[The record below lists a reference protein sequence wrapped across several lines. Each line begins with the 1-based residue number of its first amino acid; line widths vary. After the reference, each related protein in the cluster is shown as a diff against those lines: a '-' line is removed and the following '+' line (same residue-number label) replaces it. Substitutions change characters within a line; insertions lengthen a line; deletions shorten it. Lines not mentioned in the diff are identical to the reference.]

1 MTEKIQS
8 IITYF
13 VSNAMIHSMPWFT
26 PKREHFF
33 QMFFLLSPFYDH
45 GISEILSVDYL
56 FLSAPY
62 WQIYDC
68 QNKIYCKYYIH
79 VSCCY
84 LVVVVV
90 CFWEIIFYL
99 LISSTT
105 ILDNTVI
112 ENYGMEKKYLL
123 QILYIVCKFHMLG
136 QFFLG
141 LESSLIL
148 TKRAIIL
155 LISSDGSIHKSFFKR
170 VKMIGFSERL
180 TWFQADFLCVCVMR
194 YT

>member
-45 GISEILSVDYL
+45 GISEIPSVDYL

-136 QFFLG
+136 QFSRARD
-141 LESSLIL
+141 SSLIL
-148 TKRAIIL
+148 TIYNFTDICWWVH
-155 LISSDGSIHKSFFKR
+155 S
-170 VKMIGFSERL
+170 
-180 TWFQADFLCVCVMR
+180 
-194 YT
+194 

>member
-1 MTEKIQS
+1 
-8 IITYF
+8 
-13 VSNAMIHSMPWFT
+13 
-26 PKREHFF
+26 
-33 QMFFLLSPFYDH
+33 MFFLLSPFYDH

-68 QNKIYCKYYIH
+68 QNKNLLQILH
-79 VSCCY
+79 VSCY
-84 LVVVVV
+84 LVVVLV

-136 QFFLG
+136 QVFLG
-141 LESSLIL
+141 LDSSLIL

-155 LISSDGSIHKSFFKR
+155 LISSDGSIHKSFQESKND
-170 VKMIGFSERL
+170 
-180 TWFQADFLCVCVMR
+180 WFFWEIDVIWSRFFVCLR
-194 YT
+194 YEV